1 MAVVGRELEVI
12 DSRLLGDDN
21 FDGKQAIRL
30 LQIGFLCIQEDAHN
44 RPSMRAVV
52 QMMEGEK
59 EVPEGFQ
66 FSTAKRFNPNSWLV
80 LAHSRLVKPFGV
92 HQPRI
97 CGCASIYLLFM
108 LLLSYISP
116 YRSIHQKV

>member
-12 DSRLLGDDN
+12 DSRLSGDDD

-59 EVPEGFQ
+59 EVPTPQEGFQ
-66 FSTAKRFNPNSWLV
+66 FATAKRFNPNSWLV

-97 CGCASIYLLFM
+97 CGCASIHLEWVCL
-108 LLLSYISP
+108 P
-116 YRSIHQKV
+116 